1 MNDSSSLFTQYFYF
15 KKGTPAFEHWRTH
28 RRARGGVAARDVGKY
43 NAYGE
48 EAWND
53 EVLVGDETGKPD
65 KIVEQL
71 VAEEGRE
78 EDFVGTT
85 GEGKLAG
92 LKRRTESDEKNDT
105 RSLERSLTRTL
116 YLLVKTKQ
124 NQDTWRF
131 PSGALEGKESLKNA
145 AQRVLTTSCGPNMN
159 TFIVGNHPVGHYV
172 ENFSSPQPSQ
182 KPSQDTTTDKT
193 STSTSSPPSQK
204 STDTASSSPEPSFVD
219 GEKTF
224 FMKARIMRGQVD
236 LSSAEMKDVV
246 DYQWVGKDEIE
257 ALVGEDYWV
266 RVRNMLVAQ

>member
-1 MNDSSSLFTQYFYF
+1 
-15 KKGTPAFEHWRTH
+15 
-28 RRARGGVAARDVGKY
+28 
-43 NAYGE
+43 
-48 EAWND
+48 
-53 EVLVGDETGKPD
+53 
-65 KIVEQL
+65 
-71 VAEEGRE
+71 
-78 EDFVGTT
+78 
-85 GEGKLAG
+85 
-92 LKRRTESDEKNDT
+92 
-105 RSLERSLTRTL
+105 
-116 YLLVKTKQ
+116 
-124 NQDTWRF
+124 
-131 PSGALEGKESLKNA
+131 
-145 AQRVLTTSCGPNMN
+145 MN